1 MEIFDYDNILL
12 LPRKCRVESRS
23 ECDASVTLGQHSF
36 RLPVV
41 PANMKTVVDE
51 NICLWMAQ
59 HHYFY
64 VMHRFDLDNVQFV
77 KHMHSKGVYASI
89 SLGVKAP
96 DRATVDTLAAA
107 GLTPEYI
114 TIDIAHG
121 HADSVRDMIAYIK
134 GKLPNSFVIAGNV
147 ATPEAVIDLENWG
160 ADATKVGVGP
170 GKVCITKLKTGFGTG
185 GWQLSALK
193 WCARVATKPIIADG
207 GIREHG
213 DIAKSIRFGASMVMI
228 GSMLAGHEESPGQT
242 VEVDGKLYKE
252 YYGSASDF
260 NKGEYKHVEGKRI
273 LEPIKGHLANT
284 LIEMEQDTQSSI
296 SYSGGTKLMDI
307 RKVNYVILG
316 GDNAG
321 EHLLM

>member
-23 ECDASVTLGQHSF
+23 ECDPSVEFGGRRF
-36 RLPVV
+36 ALPVV
-41 PANMKTVVDE
+41 PANMKTVLDE
-51 NICLWMAQ
+51 PIAQ
-59 HHYFY
+59 WLAANDHFY
-64 VMHRFDLDNVQFV
+64 VMHRFEIDNVAFAKRMRERGLFV
-77 KHMHSKGVYASI
+77 SI
-89 SLGVKAP
+89 SSGVKPA
-96 DRATVDTLAAA
+96 DYQVIDHLALEGIGAD
-107 GLTPEYI
+107 YV

-121 HADSVRDMIAYIK
+121 HAESVRRMIAYIK
-134 GKLPNSFVIAGNV
+134 EKMPRAFVIAGNV

-207 GIREHG
+207 GIRHHG
-213 DIAKSIRFGASMVMI
+213 DIAKSVRFGASMVMI
-228 GSMLAGHEESPGQT
+228 GSLFAGHEESPGRT
-242 VEVDGKLYKE
+242 VEVDGQLFKE

-273 LEPIKGHLANT
+273 LEPVKGKLADT
-284 LIEMEQDTQSSI
+284 LREMREDVQSSI
-296 SYSGGTKLMDI
+296 SYGGGTKLADL
-307 RKVNYVILG
+307 RRVNYVVLG
-316 GDNAG
+316 GENAG

>member
-1 MEIFDYDNILL
+1 MEIFDYDHILL

-23 ECDASVTLGQHSF
+23 ECDAGIDF
-36 RLPVV
+36 GGRRFKLPVV

-51 NICLWMAQ
+51 KLCIWLAE
-59 HHYFY
+59 HGYFY
-64 VMHRFDLDNVQFV
+64 VMHRFDFDNLAFV
-77 KHMHSKGVYASI
+77 RDMKARGLYASI
-89 SLGVKAP
+89 SVGIKPADYADI
-96 DRATVDTLAAA
+96 DRLAAE

-121 HADSVRDMIAYIK
+121 HSDQVRDMIGHIK
-134 GKLPNSFVIAGNV
+134 TRLPGSFVIAGNV

-170 GKVCITKLKTGFGTG
+170 GKVCITRLKTGFGTG
-185 GWQLSALK
+185 GWQLSAVK
-193 WCARVATKPIIADG
+193 WCARVATKPIVADG
-207 GIREHG
+207 GIRHHG
-213 DIAKSIRFGASMVMI
+213 DIAKSIRFGATMIMI
-228 GSMLAGHEESPGQT
+228 GSLFAGHEESPGRT
-242 VEVDGKLYKE
+242 VEVDGVQYKE

-273 LEPIKGHLANT
+273 LEPIKGRLADT
-284 LIEMEQDTQSSI
+284 LTEMEQDVQSSI
-296 SYSGGTKLMDI
+296 SYAGGRKLMDV

>member
-12 LPRKCRVESRS
+12 LPRKCRVESRA
-23 ECDASVTLGQHSF
+23 ECDTSVQLGNRTF
-36 RLPVV
+36 KMPVV

-51 NICLWMAQ
+51 KICTFLAQ
-59 HHYFY
+59 NGFFY
-64 VMHRFDLDNVQFV
+64 VMHRFDIDNVDFTKSMQSQGLF
-77 KHMHSKGVYASI
+77 ASI
-89 SLGVKAP
+89 SLGVKQP
-96 DRATVDTLAAA
+96 DYDTVDRFVAE
-107 GLTPEYI
+107 GICPEYI

-121 HADSVRDMIAYIK
+121 HADSVKNMIAYLKEKI
-134 GKLPNSFVIAGNV
+134 PATFVIAGNV

-207 GIREHG
+207 GIRSHG
-213 DIAKSIRFGASMVMI
+213 DIAKSIRFGATMIMI
-228 GSMLAGHEESPGQT
+228 GSLFAGHEESPGKT
-242 VEVDGKLYKE
+242 VEVDGQLFKE

-273 LEPIKGHLANT
+273 LEPVKGPLMNT
-284 LIEMEQDTQSSI
+284 LIEMQQDTQSSI

>member
-1 MEIFDYDNILL
+1 MEIFDYDKVLL

-23 ECDASVTLGQHSF
+23 ECDAGVELGGRTF
-36 RLPVV
+36 RIPVV

-51 NICLWMAQ
+51 KLCLWLAR
-59 HHYFY
+59 HGYFY
-64 VMHRFDLDNVQFV
+64 VMHRFDLDNLVFV
-77 KHMHSKGVYASI
+77 RKMKAQGVYASI
-89 SLGVKAP
+89 SVGVKSADHHAVDQLALEGLMP
-96 DRATVDTLAAA
+96 D
-107 GLTPEYI
+107 YI

-121 HADSVRDMIAYIK
+121 HADTVKDMIGHLKDKFPTA
-134 GKLPNSFVIAGNV
+134 FVIAGNV

-170 GKVCITKLKTGFGTG
+170 GKVCITRMKTGFGTG

-213 DIAKSIRFGASMVMI
+213 DIAKSVRFGATMVMI
-228 GSMLAGHEESPGQT
+228 GSLLAGHDESPGQT
-242 VEVDGKLYKE
+242 VDVDGKLYKE

-260 NKGEYKHVEGKRI
+260 NKGEYKHVEGNRI
-273 LEPIKGHLANT
+273 LEPVKGKLPDT
-284 LIEMEQDTQSSI
+284 LREMEEDIQSSI
-296 SYSGGTKLMDI
+296 SYAGGKKLMDI

>member
-23 ECDASVTLGQHSF
+23 ECDASVALGNRRF

-41 PANMKTVVDE
+41 PANMKTVVDVP
-51 NICLWMAQ
+51 ICTWLAQ
-59 HHYFY
+59 NGYFY

-77 KHMHSKGVYASI
+77 KTMKAQGLFASI
-89 SLGVKAP
+89 SLGVKKP
-96 DRATVDTLAAA
+96 DYDTVDQLATHA
-107 GLTPEYI
+107 LVPEYI

-121 HADSVRDMIAYIK
+121 HADSVKNMIAYLREKMPSTFI
-134 GKLPNSFVIAGNV
+134 IAGNV

-185 GWQLSALK
+185 GWQLSAVK

-207 GIREHG
+207 GIRDHG
-213 DIAKSIRFGASMVMI
+213 DIAKSVRFGASMVMI
-228 GSMLAGHEESPGQT
+228 GSLFAGHEESPGKT
-242 VEVDGKLYKE
+242 VEVDGTLFKE

-273 LEPIKGHLANT
+273 LEPIKGKLAST
-284 LIEMEQDTQSSI
+284 LIEMEQDVQSSI
-296 SYSGGTKLMDI
+296 SYAGGKKLMDI
-307 RKVNYVILG
+307 RKVNYVTLG

>member
-12 LPRKCRVESRS
+12 LPRKCRVESRAA
-23 ECDASVTLGQHSF
+23 CDTTMTFGPRRFA
-36 RLPVV
+36 LPVV

-51 NICLWMAQ
+51 TIVETLARQ
-59 HHYFY
+59 DHFY
-64 VMHRFDLDNVQFV
+64 VMHRFDLDNVAFARRMREQGLFV
-77 KHMHSKGVYASI
+77 SI
-89 SLGVKAP
+89 SLGVKPA
-96 DRATVDTLAAA
+96 DAETVDRLAVE
-107 GLTPEYI
+107 GLGADYV

-121 HADSVRDMIAYIK
+121 HAESVRRMIEYIK
-134 GKLPNSFVIAGNV
+134 VKLPGTFVIAGNV

-193 WCARVATKPIIADG
+193 WCARVATKPIVADG
-207 GIREHG
+207 GIRHHG
-213 DIAKSIRFGASMVMI
+213 DIAKSVRFGAAMVMI
-228 GSMLAGHEESPGQT
+228 GSLFAGHEESPGQT

-273 LEPIKGHLANT
+273 LEPIKGKLAET
-284 LIEMEQDTQSSI
+284 LREMREDLQSSI
-296 SYSGGTKLMDI
+296 SYAGGTQLADLK
-307 RKVNYVILG
+307 KVNYVILG
-316 GDNAG
+316 GENAG
-321 EHLLM
+321 EHLFM

>member
-23 ECDASVTLGQHSF
+23 ECDAGVELGGRKF

-51 NICLWMAQ
+51 GICEWMA
-59 HHYFY
+59 HNNYFY
-64 VMHRFDLDNVQFV
+64 VMHRFDLDNVAFV
-77 KHMHSKGVYASI
+77 ARMHGKGLYASI
-89 SLGVKAP
+89 SLGVKKA
-96 DRATVDTLAAA
+96 DYDTVDQLVAK
-107 GLTPEYI
+107 GLVPEYI

-121 HADSVRDMIAYIK
+121 HSDNVKNMIIYLKEKMPA
-134 GKLPNSFVIAGNV
+134 SFVIAGNV

-185 GWQLSALK
+185 GWQLSAVK

-207 GIREHG
+207 GIRSHG

-228 GSMLAGHEESPGQT
+228 GSLFAGHEESPGKT
-242 VEVDGKLYKE
+242 VEVDGEMFKE

-273 LEPIKGHLANT
+273 LEPIKGRLADT
-284 LIEMEQDTQSSI
+284 LIEMEQDVQSSI
-296 SYSGGTKLMDI
+296 SYAGGKKLMDI
-307 RKVNYVILG
+307 RKVNYVTLG

>member
-23 ECDASVTLGQHSF
+23 QCDPSVEFGGRIF
-36 RLPVV
+36 KLPVV

-51 NICLWMAQ
+51 RITEWLAANG
-59 HHYFY
+59 YFY
-64 VMHRFDLDNVQFV
+64 VMHRFDLDNVEYARRMREKGLFV
-77 KHMHSKGVYASI
+77 SI
-89 SLGVKAP
+89 SSGVKAP
-96 DRATVDTLAAA
+96 DYDVIDELAAA
-107 GLTPEYI
+107 GVGADYI

-121 HADSVRDMIAYIK
+121 HADTVRRMIEHIK
-134 GKLPNSFVIAGNV
+134 QKLPKAFVIAGNV

-170 GKVCITKLKTGFGTG
+170 GKVGITRLKTGFGTG

-207 GIREHG
+207 GIRDHG
-213 DIAKSIRFGASMVMI
+213 DIAKSVRFGASMVMI
-228 GSMLAGHEESPGQT
+228 GSLFAGHEESPGLT
-242 VEVDGKLYKE
+242 VELDGALYKE

-273 LEPIKGHLANT
+273 LEPIKGKLADT
-284 LIEMEQDTQSSI
+284 LREMREDVQSSI
-296 SYSGGTKLMDI
+296 SYSGGTRLADI

>member
-23 ECDASVTLGQHSF
+23 ECDASVTLGARSF

-41 PANMKTVVDE
+41 PANMKTVVDVP
-51 NICLWMAQ
+51 ICTWLAKSG
-59 HHYFY
+59 YFY

-77 KHMHSKGVYASI
+77 KTMKAQGLFASI
-89 SLGVKAP
+89 SLGVKKP
-96 DRATVDTLAAA
+96 DYDTVDQLVTL
-107 GLTPEYI
+107 GLVPEYI

-121 HADSVRDMIAYIK
+121 HADSVKNMIAYLREKMPSTFI
-134 GKLPNSFVIAGNV
+134 IAGNV

-207 GIREHG
+207 GIRDHG
-213 DIAKSIRFGASMVMI
+213 DIAKSVRFGASMVMI
-228 GSMLAGHEESPGQT
+228 GSLFAGHEESPGKT
-242 VEVDGKLYKE
+242 VEVDGKLFKE

-273 LEPIKGHLANT
+273 LEPIKGKLAGT
-284 LIEMEQDTQSSI
+284 LIEMEQDVQSSI
-296 SYSGGTKLMDI
+296 SYAGGKKLMDI
-307 RKVNYVILG
+307 RKVNYVTLG

>member
-23 ECDASVTLGQHSF
+23 QCDASVVLGERSF
-36 RLPVV
+36 KIPVV
-41 PANMKTVVDE
+41 PANMKTVVNE
-51 NICLWMAQ
+51 TICETLARNG
-59 HHYFY
+59 YFY
-64 VMHRFDLDNVQFV
+64 VMHRFDLDNVAFV
-77 KHMHSKGVYASI
+77 RDFAAKGVFTSI

-96 DRATVDTLAAA
+96 DYATVDALLAE
-107 GLTPEYI
+107 GLAPDYI

-121 HADSVRDMIAYIK
+121 HADSVKKMVEYLK
-134 GKLPNSFVIAGNV
+134 EKLPKSFVIAGNV
-147 ATPEAVIDLENWG
+147 GTPEAVIDLENWG
-160 ADATKVGVGP
+160 ADATKVGIGP

-213 DIAKSIRFGASMVMI
+213 DIAKSIRFGATMVMI
-228 GSMLAGHEESPGQT
+228 GSMLAGHHESPGQT

-273 LEPIKGHLANT
+273 LEPIKGHLADT
-284 LIEMEQDTQSSI
+284 LREMQEDVQSSI
-296 SYSGGTKLMDI
+296 SYAGGQKLMDI

>member
-23 ECDASVTLGQHSF
+23 ECDAGVELGGRKF

-41 PANMKTVVDE
+41 PANMKTVVSE
-51 NICLWMAQ
+51 TICEWMAQ
-59 HHYFY
+59 NNYFY

-77 KHMHSKGVYASI
+77 ARMHGKGLYASI
-89 SLGVKAP
+89 SLGVKKP
-96 DRATVDTLAAA
+96 DYDTVDQLVAK
-107 GLTPEYI
+107 GLVPEYI

-121 HADSVRDMIAYIK
+121 HSDSVKNMIVYLKEKMPA
-134 GKLPNSFVIAGNV
+134 SFVIAGNV

-207 GIREHG
+207 GIRSHG

-228 GSMLAGHEESPGQT
+228 GSLFAGHEESPGKT
-242 VEVDGKLYKE
+242 VEVDGEMFKE

-273 LEPIKGHLANT
+273 LEPIKGKLADT
-284 LIEMEQDTQSSI
+284 LIEMEQDVQSSI
-296 SYSGGTKLMDI
+296 SYSGGKKLMDI
-307 RKVNYVILG
+307 RKVNYVTLG

>member
-12 LPRKCRVESRS
+12 LPRKCVVESRS
-23 ECDASVTLGQHSF
+23 ECNASVELGRRTF

-41 PANMKTVVDE
+41 PANMKTVLDE
-51 NICLWMAQ
+51 KICKFLAQ
-59 HHYFY
+59 HGYFY
-64 VMHRFDLDNVQFV
+64 VMHRFDIDNLAFTKAMQSQGLF
-77 KHMHSKGVYASI
+77 ASI
-89 SLGVKAP
+89 SLGVKQP
-96 DRATVDTLAAA
+96 DYAIVDRFVAEDIC
-107 GLTPEYI
+107 PEYI

-121 HADSVRDMIAYIK
+121 HADSVKNMIQYLKA
-134 GKLPNSFVIAGNV
+134 KLPEAFVIAGNV

-207 GIREHG
+207 GIRSHG
-213 DIAKSIRFGASMVMI
+213 DIAKSIRFGATMVMI
-228 GSMLAGHEESPGQT
+228 GSLFAGHEESPGQT
-242 VEVDGKLYKE
+242 VEMDGELFKE

-273 LEPIKGHLANT
+273 LEPIKGKLQNT
-284 LIEMEQDTQSSI
+284 LIEMEQDVQSSI
-296 SYSGGTKLMDI
+296 SYAGGNKLMDI
-307 RKVNYVILG
+307 RKVNYVVLG
-316 GDNAG
+316 GDNQG

>member
-1 MEIFDYDNILL
+1 MEIFDYDNVLL

-23 ECDASVTLGQHSF
+23 ECDASVELGGRTF
-36 RLPVV
+36 RIPVV
-41 PANMKTVVDE
+41 PANMKTVLNE
-51 NICLWMAQ
+51 SICEWMAQ
-59 HHYFY
+59 NGYFY
-64 VMHRFDLDNVQFV
+64 VMHRFDLDNLQFT
-77 KHMHSKGVYASI
+77 KSMQSKGVFASI
-89 SLGVKAP
+89 SLGVKKA
-96 DRATVDTLAAA
+96 DYDTVDQMVAQKIC
-107 GLTPEYI
+107 PEYI

-121 HADSVRDMIAYIK
+121 HADSVKNMITYLK
-134 GKLPNSFVIAGNV
+134 QHLPSAFIIAGNV
-147 ATPEAVIDLENWG
+147 GTPEAIIDLENWG
-160 ADATKVGVGP
+160 ADATKVGIGP
-170 GKVCITKLKTGFGTG
+170 GKVCITKMKTGFGTG

-213 DIAKSIRFGASMVMI
+213 DIAKSIRFGATMVMI
-228 GSMLAGHEESPGQT
+228 GSMLAGHEESPGKT
-242 VEVDGKLYKE
+242 VEVDGKLFKE

-273 LEPIKGHLANT
+273 LEPIKGKLAGT
-284 LIEMEQDTQSSI
+284 LREMEEDVQSSI
-296 SYSGGTKLMDI
+296 SYSGGKKLMDI

>member
-1 MEIFDYDNILL
+1 MEIFDYDKVLL

-23 ECDASVTLGQHSF
+23 ECDPSREFGGRRF
-36 RLPVV
+36 KLPVV

-51 NICLWMAQ
+51 KTCLWLAQ
-59 HHYFY
+59 NGYFY
-64 VMHRFDLDNVQFV
+64 VMHRFDLDNVRFV
-77 KHMHSKGVYASI
+77 RRMKENGAFASI
-89 SLGVKAP
+89 SVGVKEA
-96 DRATVDTLAAA
+96 DYAMVDKLAAA
-107 GLTPEYI
+107 GLAPEFV

-121 HADSVRDMIAYIK
+121 HADTVKNMITHLKA
-134 GKLPNSFVIAGNV
+134 KLPQTFVIAGNV
-147 ATPEAVIDLENWG
+147 GTPEAIIDLENWG
-160 ADATKVGVGP
+160 ADATKVGIGP
-170 GKVCITKLKTGFGTG
+170 GKVCITRMKTGFGTG

-213 DIAKSIRFGASMVMI
+213 DIAKSIRFGATMVMV

-242 VEVDGKLYKE
+242 VEVDGRLYKE

-273 LEPIKGHLANT
+273 LEPVKGKLPDT
-284 LIEMEQDTQSSI
+284 LREMQEDLQSSI
-296 SYSGGTKLMDI
+296 SYAGGTRLADI

>member
-1 MEIFDYDNILL
+1 MQIFDYDNILL

-23 ECDASVTLGQHSF
+23 ECDASVTLGNRSF

-41 PANMKTVVDE
+41 PANMKTVVNE
-51 NICLWMAQ
+51 PICLWLAQ
-59 HHYFY
+59 NGYFY

-77 KHMHSKGVYASI
+77 KDMHAKDVFASI
-89 SLGVKAP
+89 SLGVKKP
-96 DRATVDTLAAA
+96 DYDTVDQLAAA
-107 GLTPEYI
+107 GLVPEYI

-121 HADSVRDMIAYIK
+121 HADSVKNMIGYLK
-134 GKLPNSFVIAGNV
+134 QKLPASFVIAGNV
-147 ATPEAVIDLENWG
+147 GTPEAIIDLENWG
-160 ADATKVGVGP
+160 ADATKVGIGP

-207 GIREHG
+207 GIRDHG
-213 DIAKSIRFGASMVMI
+213 DIAKSVRFGASMVMI
-228 GSMLAGHEESPGQT
+228 GSLFAGHEESPGKT
-242 VEVDGKLYKE
+242 VEVDGALFKE

-273 LEPIKGHLANT
+273 LEPIKGKLADT
-284 LIEMEQDTQSSI
+284 LVEMEQDVQSSI
-296 SYSGGTKLMDI
+296 SYAGGKKLMDI
-307 RKVNYVILG
+307 RKVNYVTLG
-316 GDNAG
+316 GANEG

>member
-1 MEIFDYDNILL
+1 MDIFDYDNILL
-12 LPRKCRVESRS
+12 LPRKCRVESRA
-23 ECDASVTLGQHSF
+23 ECDASVELGGRRF
-36 RLPVV
+36 RIPVV
-41 PANMKTVVDE
+41 PANMKTVVNE
-51 NICLWMAQ
+51 SICIWMAQ
-59 HHYFY
+59 NGYFY

-77 KHMHSKGVYASI
+77 KDMKAKGLFASI
-89 SLGVKAP
+89 SLGVKPA
-96 DRATVDTLAAA
+96 DYATVDTLLSLQLA
-107 GLTPEYI
+107 PEFI

-121 HADSVRDMIAYIK
+121 HADSVKNMIGYIK
-134 GKLPNSFVIAGNV
+134 QKLPTAFVIAGNV

-160 ADATKVGVGP
+160 ADATKVGIGP

-213 DIAKSIRFGASMVMI
+213 DIAKSIRFGATMVMI

-273 LEPIKGHLANT
+273 LEPVKGKLADT

-296 SYSGGTKLMDI
+296 SYSGGKKLMDI
-307 RKVNYVILG
+307 RKVNYVTLG